1 MANGITNKLIAVQS
15 ALKAPKGQYN
25 SFGKY
30 NYRSCE
36 DILEAVKPHLK
47 TNGLALVVRYEI
59 VEIARRVYVKATA
72 QVIDEVGAEI
82 STTAFAREPQEKK
95 GMDDSQVTGS
105 SSSYARKYALNG
117 LFAIDDNKDADSNE
131 LSAQKEDAKAE
142 KKTASSKK
150 KAEEMPKQPIQ
161 DLPANAC
168 TICHKA
174 VSDYV
179 YTDPKTGKSVKYAA
193 EAIIK
198 KSTEKFGSAICYDCM
213 AKKAARDAQKG

>member
-1 MANGITNKLIAVQS
+1 MADYITQKLINVQS
-15 ALKAPKGQYN
+15 DLKAPKGQYN

-30 NYRSCE
+30 KYRSCE

-47 TNGLALVVRYEI
+47 KNGLALVVRDEI
-59 VEIARRVYVKATA
+59 VEIAGRIYVKATA
-72 QVIDEVGAEI
+72 QVIDENGAEI
-82 STTAFAREPQEKK
+82 STTAYAREPQERK
-95 GMDDSQVTGS
+95 GMDESQVTGS

-131 LSAQKEDAKAE
+131 LAE
-142 KKTASSKK
+142 AEQESKKSSNSKK
-150 KAEEMPKQPIQ
+150 KASEQRQPIQ

-198 KSTEKFGSAICYDCM
+198 KSTEKYGSAICYDCM
-213 AKKAARDAQKG
+213 AKKAVRDAQKG

>member
-36 DILEAVKPHLK
+36 DILEAVKPLLK
-47 TNGLALVVRYEI
+47 TNGLALVVKDEI
-59 VEIARRVYVKATA
+59 IEIAGRVYVKATA
-72 QVIDEVGAEI
+72 QVLDENGAEI
-82 STTAFAREPQEKK
+82 STTAFAREPNEKK

-117 LFAIDDNKDADSNE
+117 LFAIDDNKDADTDE
-131 LSAQKEDAKAE
+131 EYKQKASGS
-142 KKTASSKK
+142 KTASSKK

-198 KSTEKFGSAICYDCM
+198 KSTEKFGAAICYDCM
-213 AKKAARDAQKG
+213 AKKAVRDAQKG